1 MTNTRPTISLVTP
14 NYNGEQFLE
23 TTLRSVLDQSYEAL
37 DYVLVDGASTD
48 GSAAILKRHE
58 DQVSSVIIEPDNGHA
73 DAINKG
79 FAATQGEIMGWI
91 NSDDVLLPGCLSI
104 VSQVFERYPEIEWIT
119 GLPSTCDSG
128 GRMNYVGPLKPW
140 SRLRFLAGDHLWIQQ
155 ESTFWRRSLWDRAGG
170 ALDTQFDVANDF
182 DLWARFFRHAD
193 LYSVDSMLGC
203 FRIRDGQRSV
213 ESHALYMRE
222 VDRILK
228 RELSLAD
235 PEFRSRHGSLLPESP
250 RHLSP
255 AERTALTPQLS
266 VCDPPPVTRHALRS
280 GSPLLPDITV
290 DLPKPA
296 QAPASSSS
304 AGWTGVAFR
313 NRHFIAGAFIVLLL
327 GAAVAAWLPAVAV
340 WVALGLG
347 LGFLASLTAA
357 IAIKTRRIVRT
368 LLVAVEESRSS
379 GAREAYA
386 RHMIELELD
395 RLNRRPG
402 SDDR

>member
-222 VDRILK
+222 VDRIS
-228 RELSLAD
+228 E
-235 PEFRSRHGSLLPESP
+235 
-250 RHLSP
+250 
-255 AERTALTPQLS
+255 T
-266 VCDPPPVTRHALRS
+266 C
-280 GSPLLPDITV
+280 
-290 DLPKPA
+290 
-296 QAPASSSS
+296 
-304 AGWTGVAFR
+304 
-313 NRHFIAGAFIVLLL
+313 AGARLVLVSRLDRCGVPEPALHRRRIHRPAPGRGGGGLAACGGGL
-327 GAAVAAWLPAVAV
+327 GGTGA
-340 WVALGLG
+340 GLG
-347 LGFLASLTAA
+347 LPGKPDRSHCDQDPAHSPDAPG
-357 IAIKTRRIVRT
+357 RR
-368 LLVAVEESRSS
+368 
-379 GAREAYA
+379 
-386 RHMIELELD
+386 
-395 RLNRRPG
+395 
-402 SDDR
+402 